1 MKIKGMLLTALC
13 VMGVAA
19 CGGGTAV
26 SPTLPS
32 TQAQLDNLNAKYDS
46 NSGQPTNAAVPGSS
60 AESIKSI
67 FMAELATGS
76 GEIIANVVTYY
87 QKSFY
92 LKNAIET
99 NTATNANGS
108 TTITVHHK
116 AHGLHIGDKVS
127 VKNADQSAN
136 GIAPASLGRSNR
148 ITAVTADTYQIS
160 VQGSASQIG
169 WANIDVAVD
178 YLIAD
183 CIGKYNSIESA
194 ISKTKNT
201 NRIENLEVFYTTTT
215 VAQSMQGCAP
225 EYFGE
230 NVTTKYY
237 KKNADG
243 YELVAQNVDAGDY
256 SMVYGSWLLPS
267 DGLTWPSPSPS
278 PSASAP
284 ASSPA
289 PDPDPDPG
297 LKATAIGKLIN
308 YQNTRKLQNNG
319 YTLVSY
325 QIAPDTASS
334 VFVII
339 TLKNYSNNDVL
350 MTTETNIYAKATTGY
365 QLIKRQIDY
374 NNPLRNRVEITN
386 FATPPDIVN
395 FAIKNGF
402 TDAKAADIKIRCKGM
417 LFLSCAHDYMP
428 LAYVFE

>member
-1 MKIKGMLLTALC
+1 MKIKSMLLTVLC
-13 VMGVAA
+13 VMGIVA

-46 NSGQPTNAAVPGSS
+46 NSGQPTNAAAPGSS

-67 FMAELATGS
+67 FMAELASGS
-76 GEIIANVVTYY
+76 GEIIANVATFY
-87 QKSFY
+87 QKSFF
-92 LKNAIET
+92 LRNAIET
-99 NTATNANGS
+99 DTATNANGS
-108 TTITVHHK
+108 TTLTVYHK

-136 GIAPASLGRSNR
+136 GITPASLSRSNR
-148 ITAVTADTYQIS
+148 VTAVTMDTYQLT
-160 VQGSASQIG
+160 VQGRASQIG
-169 WANIDVAVD
+169 LANIDVSVD
-178 YLIAD
+178 YLVAD

-194 ISKTKNT
+194 ISKTKDT
-201 NRIENLEVFYTTTT
+201 NRIENQEVYRTTTT
-215 VAQSMQGCAP
+215 VAQSMQGCSP

-237 KKNADG
+237 KKIADG

-267 DGLTWPSPSPS
+267 DGLTWPL

-284 ASSPA
+284 ASAPAPA
-289 PDPDPDPG
+289 PDLG

-308 YQNTRKLQNNG
+308 FENTRKLQNNG

-325 QIAPDTASS
+325 QVAPDTASS

-339 TLKNYSNNDVL
+339 TLKNYSNNDAL
-350 MTTETNIYAKATTGY
+350 MTTESNIYAKATTGY

-374 NNPLRNRVEITN
+374 NNALRNRVEITN
-386 FATPPDIVN
+386 FSIPPDIVN
-395 FAIKNGF
+395 FAVKNGF
-402 TDAKAADIKIRCKGM
+402 TDAKAADIKIRCKSM